1 MPLQHPPHTDTR
13 KYIVRFSLLAA
24 CLAFASPTLASAQGN
39 QKAPAGT
46 AASVSG
52 NPAHGAA
59 AQKTR
64 IYEIMYMENMI
75 DHHNMAV
82 EMAQTCLSKASHAE
96 LKSLCQN
103 IVTSQKQEIQI
114 LKNLLAQKYQITYK
128 AQMSAQEMSDMRAL
142 AALNG
147 AAYEKAFMQQMI
159 QHHWAAIEMTVRDLP
174 HFKTPQLVTLGLD
187 VIGAQAPE
195 IKQMRGWLCDWY
207 KVCDLVPESTL
218 QPNPRG
224 EHARQYGSE
233 HRG

>member
-1 MPLQHPPHTDTR
+1 MPLHHPSHTDSR
-13 KYIVRFSLLAA
+13 KYFIKFSLLAA

-39 QKAPAGT
+39 QKTP
-46 AASVSG
+46 VSTQV
-52 NPAHGAA
+52 PVSDHAA
-59 AQKTR
+59 AQETR
-64 IYEIMYMENMI
+64 TYEIMYMENMI
-75 DHHNMAV
+75 DHHSMAV
-82 EMAQTCLSKASHAE
+82 EMAQTCLSKATHAE

-103 IVTSQKQEIQI
+103 IVTSQKQEIQT
-114 LKNLLAQKYQITYK
+114 LKDLLAKNYQITYK
-128 AQMSAQEMSDMRAL
+128 AQMSAQEMNNMRAL

-147 AAYEKAFMQQMI
+147 AAYEKEFMQQMI

-174 HFKTPQLVTLGLD
+174 HFKTPQLVDLGLD

-195 IKQMRGWLCDWY
+195 IKQMRNWLCDWY